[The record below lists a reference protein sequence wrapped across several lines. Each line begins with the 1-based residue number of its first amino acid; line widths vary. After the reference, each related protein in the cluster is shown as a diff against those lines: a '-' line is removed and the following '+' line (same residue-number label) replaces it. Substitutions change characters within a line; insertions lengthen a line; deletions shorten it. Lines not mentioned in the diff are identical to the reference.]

1 MKKEILTVVD
11 NFLPEEIYQN
21 ALELL
26 KLHDIK
32 NDYTTYEGKR
42 KHLQNRYYITKE
54 SSKKEKQL
62 AEYFKKRYHIE
73 NSLLKLELVNDYPGF
88 FLNKHCDHKEKTF
101 NIVIYIEGDIESGAT
116 FALDEELKVDFLPNR
131 ALFFDTT
138 VEHWVDKIKSKRR
151 VLLVTWV
158 DKTLWKNKSWCYDN

>member
-42 KHLQNRYYITKE
+42 
-54 SSKKEKQL
+54 
-62 AEYFKKRYHIE
+62 
-73 NSLLKLELVNDYPGF
+73 
-88 FLNKHCDHKEKTF
+88 
-101 NIVIYIEGDIESGAT
+101 
-116 FALDEELKVDFLPNR
+116 
-131 ALFFDTT
+131 
-138 VEHWVDKIKSKRR
+138 
-151 VLLVTWV
+151 
-158 DKTLWKNKSWCYDN
+158 

>member
-1 MKKEILTVVD
+1 MKKGPQKPI
-11 NFLPEEIYQN
+11 
-21 ALELL
+21 
-26 KLHDIK
+26 
-32 NDYTTYEGKR
+32 
-42 KHLQNRYYITKE
+42 KE
-54 SSKKEKQL
+54 SPKKEKQL

-158 DKTLWKNKSWCYDN
+158 DKTLWKNKSWCYDY

>member
-11 NFLPEEIYQN
+11 NFLPKEIYQN

-26 KLHDIK
+26 RLHDIK

-131 ALFFDTT
+131 ALFFDTN
-138 VEHWVDKIKSKRR
+138 VEHWVDKIKSIRR

-158 DKTLWKNKSWCYDN
+158 DKTLWKNKSWCYDY